1 MWFLTDDLEL
11 RSKMMMMMGVRSLR
25 GLWLDSEFI
34 QPFWNRLL
42 IYVDQRIQI
51 NTSTFMTN
59 LDIYLFLKVSK
70 LGGP

>member
-11 RSKMMMMMGVRSLR
+11 RSKMMMMGVRSLR

-70 LGGP
+70 LGGS

>member
-11 RSKMMMMMGVRSLR
+11 RSKMMMGVRSLR

-51 NTSTFMTN
+51 NASTFMTN

>member
-25 GLWLDSEFI
+25 GLWLEFI

-51 NTSTFMTN
+51 NASTFMTN
-59 LDIYLFLKVSK
+59 LNIYLFLKVSK

>member
-11 RSKMMMMMGVRSLR
+11 QSKMMMVVRSLR

-51 NTSTFMTN
+51 NASTFMTN
-59 LDIYLFLKVSK
+59 LDIYLFLKVPK